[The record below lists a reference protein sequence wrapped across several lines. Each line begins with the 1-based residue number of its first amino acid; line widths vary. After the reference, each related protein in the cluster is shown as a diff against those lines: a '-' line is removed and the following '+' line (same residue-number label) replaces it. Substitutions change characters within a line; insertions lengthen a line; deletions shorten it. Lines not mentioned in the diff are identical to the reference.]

1 MAGAEKLIEK
11 IGADAQADAEKY
23 WQDAED
29 KKKQSRDKL
38 LRDIEKH
45 KEHISEMAKK
55 AGVEKK
61 KRMAA
66 VYDLEYRK
74 LLLAAKQE
82 MMGKARQQAM
92 DKLEKLDDKAYTQLM
107 AKQLLECA
115 ADGTGAIAV
124 SKDEKRLDK
133 AFLADVN
140 KQLKEK
146 TGKGDIAIASE
157 PCGIKGGF
165 IYISDGLEINMSLS
179 SLLDQAWQDVETQVA
194 KVLFED

>member
-1 MAGAEKLIEK
+1 MASAEKLIEK

-23 WQDAED
+23 WQEAED
-29 KKKQSRDKL
+29 KKAASREKL
-38 LRDIEKH
+38 L
-45 KEHISEMAKK
+45 KEIDKRKEEISEMAKK

-74 LLLAAKQE
+74 LLLSAKQE
-82 MMGKARQQAM
+82 MMAQAKELAM
-92 DKLEKLDDKAYTQLM
+92 QKLLKLDDKAYIELM
-107 AKQLLECA
+107 ANQLISCS

-124 SKDEKRLDK
+124 AKGEKRLGE

-140 KQLKEK
+140 KQLKAK
-146 TGKGDIAIASE
+146 TGKGEVKLLSE
-157 PCGIKGGF
+157 PRSIKGGF
-165 IYISDGLEINMSLS
+165 VYVSGGLEINVSLS
-179 SLLDQAWQDVETQVA
+179 SLLEQSWQDVETQVA